1 MGSFDTFGDL
11 QDRVKD
17 GLADHTDT
25 FFSPTEVKAALNEG
39 MWEIYKILHSENR
52 GYFFNTIPETISLTP
67 NTNYYDLTENFGW
80 VDEMMPVNNPDRSI
94 RFYYKSRHDQ
104 EFRDLLNAST
114 DDYYTNEND
123 YFFDVI
129 AEKTLVVAPRVSST
143 MSVYVYIVQ
152 DPAEMETDGETP
164 PLKVL
169 WRPLVIEYAVRKLKG
184 KEETG
189 EYLSHDKL
197 LIFLLGNLSKYAG
210 PRAGTNALTVEDF
223 QG

>member
-1 MGSFDTFGDL
+1 
-11 QDRVKD
+11 
-17 GLADHTDT
+17 
-25 FFSPTEVKAALNEG
+25 
-39 MWEIYKILHSENR
+39 
-52 GYFFNTIPETISLTP
+52 
-67 NTNYYDLTENFGW
+67 
-80 VDEMMPVNNPDRSI
+80 
-94 RFYYKSRHDQ
+94 
-104 EFRDLLNAST
+104 LLNAST